1 VTDATG
7 NPLPQPGWYPNPSGE
22 AGYRWW
28 DGRAWTEHVR
38 GPERQAP
45 LHEHT
50 RVPEAAAT
58 PEPAAGPA
66 PVPAPA
72 SVTEPETTVPTAAE
86 ADDKPAYGER
96 IPGYQVPGASSAG
109 AAAGFGA
116 GAGAGDEQRQPGQS
130 GQPQYGYQQ
139 QSGQPTQPQY
149 GQQPGQPTQ
158 PQYGQYG
165 QQSQGQ
171 QQGHGQ
177 PQPYG
182 QHGQGQQQGPGQ
194 PQPYGQQGQPG
205 YGQQQPG
212 HYGQAPQSGYGQQNQ
227 GQPGYQQQYAP
238 YTYAAPQYPKAPEGA
253 KIYNWHIW
261 AIVLLPIISL
271 IVSVV
276 TFNSLEPALE
286 RYITEA
292 QNYSGTTPPQFHYP
306 AGYYVSLVVGLVI
319 YLVTALLAYFD
330 NRALAKAG
338 VARPFHWAW
347 AFLTNYVYVIGRS
360 VVVRRRSGR
369 GLWPIWALAA
379 VVVLSIIV
387 QSALFVG
394 VFSAVISHTNGG

>member
-1 VTDATG
+1 MTDATG

-109 AAAGFGA
+109 TAAGFGA
-116 GAGAGDEQRQPGQS
+116 GAGAGTGAGAEQRQPGQS
-130 GQPQYGYQQ
+130 GQPQYGQYGQQQPGQ
-139 QSGQPTQPQY
+139 QSGQQQPGQPAQPHYGQY

-158 PQYGQYG
+158 PQYGQ
-165 QQSQGQ
+165 QAQGQ
-171 QQGHGQ
+171 QQGQ
-177 PQPYG
+177 PPAYG
-182 QHGQGQQQGPGQ
+182 QQA
-194 PQPYGQQGQPG
+194 QGQPG

-212 HYGQAPQSGYGQQNQ
+212 HYGQAPQPGYGQQHQ
-227 GQPGYQQQYAP
+227 GQAGYQQQYAP

-253 KIYNWHIW
+253 KIYTWHIW

-271 IVSVV
+271 IVSVI
-276 TFNSLEPALE
+276 TFSSLEPALE
-286 RYITEA
+286 RYITEV
-292 QNYSGTTPPQFHYP
+292 QNYSGTTPPQLQYP

-319 YLVTALLAYFD
+319 YLVTVLLAYFD
-330 NRALAKAG
+330 SRALAKAG
-338 VARPFHWAW
+338 IARPFHWAW

-379 VVVLSIIV
+379 VVLLSIIV
-387 QSALFVG
+387 QLALFAG
-394 VFSAVISHTNGG
+394 VVSAVVSNTNAG